1 MYNIVEI
8 IRDCELDIK
17 VMIKNAVYS
26 VAKAEKLMQDVKEL
40 LKKELEQINDKEVK
54 EKCQVSLL
62 KFTIKQ
68 WKETVKSLRLGE
80 PLLLL
85 GLAITKTKTSIT
97 VQEKNSL
104 QVAVNSTLQKQGIP
118 KINESMS
125 NLAESYPTTR
135 VAHQP
140 LDSQME
146 MWKRNEDNIAMVDRL
161 KQNTDLVIVSS
172 HANCSKRCAYWQGK
186 VLSLSNKSGT
196 TEDGKK
202 IYPLKEATDVYVTT
216 KSGRVWKNGLLGFN
230 CRHKLIPY
238 KPGMR
243 QPTVSEA
250 RRQKE
255 YAIDIKQREF
265 ERNIRHCKANAKLL
279 EGQEAKEYRLLAKQ
293 LTIKYEKF
301 CVSNGRAFYRS
312 RIIL

>member
-8 IRDCELDIK
+8 TRDCELDIK
-17 VMIKNAVYS
+17 ILIKNALFS
-26 VAKAEKLMQDVKEL
+26 VNKAERLMQDVKTL
-40 LKKELEQINDKEVK
+40 LKKELEAITDSDAR
-54 EKCQVSLL
+54 EKCQISLL
-62 KFTIKQ
+62 KFAIKQ
-68 WKETVKSLRLGE
+68 WKIAVKSLKLGE

-85 GLAITKTKTSIT
+85 GLAIIKPKTPVTSL
-97 VQEKNSL
+97 EKQSL
-104 QVAVNSTLQKQGIP
+104 QVAVDKSLQQQGIP

-146 MWKRNEDNIAMVDRL
+146 MWKRNEDNIAMVDKL
-161 KQNTDLVIVSS
+161 KENTDLVIVSS
-172 HANCSKRCAYWQGK
+172 HANCSKRCAFWQGK

-196 TEDGKK
+196 TEDGKR
-202 IYPLKEATDVYVTT
+202 IYPLKEATDVFVTT

-255 YAIDIKQREF
+255 YAVDMKQREF
-265 ERNIRHCKANAKLL
+265 ERNIRLCKANAKLL
-279 EGQEAKEYRLLAKQ
+279 EGQEAKNYRLLAKQ

-301 CVSNGRAFYRS
+301 CVSNGRAFYKS

>member
-8 IRDCELDIK
+8 VRDCELDIK
-17 VMIKNAVYS
+17 VMIKNAVFS

-40 LKKELEQINDKEVK
+40 LKKELEQIKDREVK

-62 KFTIKQ
+62 KFAIRQ
-68 WKETVKSLRLGE
+68 WKEAVKELRLGE
-80 PLLLL
+80 HLLLL
-85 GLAITKTKTSIT
+85 GLAITKTKTPVT

-196 TEDGKK
+196 TEDGKT
-202 IYPLKEATDVYVTT
+202 IYPLQQATDVYVTT

>member
-8 IRDCELDIK
+8 VRDCELDIK
-17 VMIKNAVYS
+17 VMIKNAVFS
-26 VAKAEKLMQDVKEL
+26 VAKAERLMQDVKEL
-40 LKKELEQINDKEVK
+40 LKKELEQIKDKEVK

-62 KFTIKQ
+62 KFAIRQ
-68 WKETVKSLRLGE
+68 WKEAVKSLRLGE
-80 PLLLL
+80 SLLLL
-85 GLAITKTKTSIT
+85 GLAITKTKTPVT